1 MKDRILTITVKEE
14 IYRYVTQSLNS
25 DVVKLER
32 GSTLMYIIRPHL
44 ILEPDDWELEP
55 IPDGFAQLN
64 IELPVRSLTVEARS
78 GKVYYCDTLFRDH
91 LTKEGLV
98 KVRSFMKK
106 NYNDNFCTFMA
117 GWVEHQYR
125 VNEMAEKKRRIHVT
139 DGITAFF
146 NNYHIEFTEAMVEAR
161 RQAWKRYMDKVEKYD
176 KSPIL
181 N

>member
-14 IYRYVTQSLNS
+14 IYKFITQSLNS
-25 DVVKLER
+25 DVVRLER
-32 GSTLMYIIRPHL
+32 GSALLYMIKPHL
-44 ILEPDDWELEP
+44 ALEPDEWELEP
-55 IPDGFAQLN
+55 IEEGYATLG
-64 IELPVRSLTVEARS
+64 IELPVRSRTTEARS

-106 NYNDNFCTFMA
+106 NYNDKFCTFMA

-125 VNEMAEKKRRIHVT
+125 VNDLTEKEKRIQVT

-146 NNYHIEFTEAMVEAR
+146 DCYHIEFTDAMVEAR
-161 RQAWKRYMDKVEKYD
+161 RQAWKRYRNKVEKYE
-176 KSPIL
+176 KSPIIC
-181 N
+181 